1 MIYDRMEQHPGAR
14 FLLVLACIVI
24 VVAGLRA
31 AAPVLVPFAL
41 ALFLAVVTMPI
52 MFGLR
57 MRRVPAPLAIFLA
70 VMVDVLVFGLVI
82 LLGANAMG
90 ALTLRLPVYRTA
102 LVDLME
108 RSAAWLADKGLP
120 ELEYLSSGLFNP
132 EAIFSFVGSSVQ
144 VAASLFSVAVLVT
157 IIMCFILAEATVFPF
172 KFQAILGHDRTSRI
186 RITKTIGEVQ
196 AYLGIKT
203 LISLATGLLAGL
215 FSWSMGLDFP
225 VLLGLV
231 AFLLNYIPTIGSIIA
246 AVPAMM
252 IALILFDW
260 PRMLLVGLGYLA
272 INTAFGNII
281 EPNIMGRRMGLSTL
295 VVVLS
300 LLFWGWVWGPVGAL
314 LSVPLTMVTKI
325 VLENTPDLR
334 WIAVLLDKTPPQA
347 RVATPSPA
355 LAAEGLG
362 GGSSIETREAW
373 ERRTPGESTPSRASE
388 AAG

>member
-108 RSAAWLADKGLP
+108 RSAAWLTDKGLP

-203 LISLATGLLAGL
+203 LISLGTGLLAGL

-295 VVVLS
+295 FVVLS

-325 VLENTPDLR
+325 ILENTPDLR
-334 WIAVLLDKTPPQA
+334 WIAVLLDKTPPQG
-347 RVATPSPA
+347 RHATPSTA
-355 LAAEGLG
+355 LAAEGVG
-362 GGSSIETREAW
+362 GGSSIETHEAW
-373 ERRTPGESTPSRASE
+373 ESTPSRASE